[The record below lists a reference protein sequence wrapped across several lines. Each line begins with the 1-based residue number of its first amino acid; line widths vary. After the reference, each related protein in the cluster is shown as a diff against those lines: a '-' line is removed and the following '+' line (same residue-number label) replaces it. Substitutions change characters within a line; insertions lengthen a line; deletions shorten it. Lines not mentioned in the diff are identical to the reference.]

1 MTIFGRW
8 QCNFRASARKTRYRK
23 TRAKVNTAFN
33 DEFATN
39 DKRANKNMREWY
51 EQHIGVS
58 IYLAVLCNYAIITS
72 SSLLASVEE
81 FQERDS
87 E

>member
-1 MTIFGRW
+1 MEDGNVILERV
-8 QCNFRASARKTRYRK
+8 RHARKTRYRK

-58 IYLAVLCNYAIITS
+58 IYLAVLCNYAIIS
-72 SSLLASVEE
+72 HRAS
-81 FQERDS
+81 
-87 E
+87 